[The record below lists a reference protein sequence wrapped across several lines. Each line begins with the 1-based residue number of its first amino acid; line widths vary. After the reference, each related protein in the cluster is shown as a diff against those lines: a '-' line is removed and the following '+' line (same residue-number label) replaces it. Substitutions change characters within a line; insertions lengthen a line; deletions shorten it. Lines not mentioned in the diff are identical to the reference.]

1 MEQGLAAMRYGTGEG
16 NTITSYYAG
25 LLPPVKKPDE
35 VNKNTVADNNNTAV
49 KKPEYKSYSGIR
61 G

>member
-1 MEQGLAAMRYGTGEG
+1 MEQGLAAMRYGTGDG

-35 VNKNTVADNNNTAV
+35 VNKNTVVDKNTDV
-49 KKPEYKSYSGIR
+49 KKPEFKSYSGIR

>member
-16 NTITSYYAG
+16 NTITSSYG
-25 LLPPVKKPDE
+25 GVLPPVKKPDE
-35 VNKNTVADNNNTAV
+35 VNKNAVTDTAV
-49 KKPEYKSYSGIR
+49 KKPVIKSYSGIR

>member
-1 MEQGLAAMRYGTGEG
+1 MEQGLAAMRYGNGEG

-35 VNKNTVADNNNTAV
+35 VNKNTVADNTTSV

>member
-1 MEQGLAAMRYGTGEG
+1 MEQGLAAMRYGNGEG

-35 VNKNTVADNNNTAV
+35 VNKNTVADNTTAV

>member
-35 VNKNTVADNNNTAV
+35 VNKNTVADNTTAV
-49 KKPEYKSYSGIR
+49 KNLSTKVTLV
-61 G
+61 